1 MPNYDQDY
9 VQVITDT
16 TTGSFTATEVW
27 VIISCILAVIGGIA
41 LYVMYLNPKN
51 EKNFKGELLKIHR
64 FFNFKITII
73 QPILKVLYLI
83 SAIAVTLG
91 AFAYIGSNFF
101 KFLFILVVGNIGLRM
116 TFEVLLLLMTLINNV
131 REINKKIPENV
142 IEEKTK
148 KKVPKKEKGEE

>member
-16 TTGSFTATEVW
+16 PAGSFTATEVW
-27 VIISCILAVIGGIA
+27 IIISCILAVIGGIA
-41 LYVMYLNPKN
+41 LYVMYLSPKN
-51 EKNFKGELLKIHR
+51 EKNFKGDLLKVHK

-83 SAIAVTLG
+83 SSIAVTLG

-116 TFEVLLLLMTLINNV
+116 TFEVLLLLMTLANNV
-131 REINKKIPENV
+131 REINKKIPA

-148 KKVPKKEKGEE
+148 KSSKKEKAEE

>member
-1 MPNYDQDY
+1 MPSYDQDY

-27 VIISCILAVIGGIA
+27 IIISCILAVIGGIA
-41 LYVMYLNPKN
+41 LYVMYLNPNN
-51 EKNFKGELLKIHR
+51 EKKITGDLLKVHK

-83 SAIAVTLG
+83 TTLAVTLG

-101 KFLFILVVGNIGLRM
+101 KFIFVLVVGNIGLRL
-116 TFEVLLLLMTLINNV
+116 TFEVLLLLMTLTNNV
-131 REINKKIPENV
+131 NEINKKLPV
-142 IEEKTK
+142 VEEKI
-148 KKVPKKEKGEE
+148 KKVNTKEKAEK